1 MPRALEPDAAERH
14 RSVPIKETITRIP
27 GYPRKL
33 VIFKIPASSYW
44 WVRYYAEQHIF
55 KRTTK
60 TEIKR
65 DALEAAKRFYDD
77 IMIRLRGVNFDGL
90 PLDVNAAEVITFAK
104 VTKML
109 MDSELAKLK
118 RSQLSKISFDNM
130 QLRYDKHILPFFG
143 QADVLS
149 INYKVLD
156 EFLQKMSNQEPKLS
170 VSTLGAYMGLTR
182 KVLLHAARHSFIQHI
197 PEFPK
202 VGIEDKPRGWFKV
215 GEYKAI
221 TKASKKLAG
230 KKVEWR
236 AHTPPAEGSYFC
248 APGEKLEHN
257 DRLIKRIEMTKDL
270 SDLIVFMVNSY
281 IRPTDIRNMQHKHV
295 EIIRREWTYLRLSL
309 PPSKGHSFPITT
321 MPWAVK
327 VYERIR
333 RRQVLEFGRDIHPE
347 DYVFMPQAASRDNAM
362 KLLARQF
369 EIVLEITG
377 MKLSTTGETRTLYS
391 LRHSSIMFRLMF
403 GRTVDTLT
411 LARNARTSPEMIDR
425 FYAAPLQGEMNIGE
439 LQSKRRPRP
448 WE

>member
-14 RSVPIKETITRIP
+14 RSVPIKDTITRIP

-44 WVRYYAEQHIF
+44 WVRYFAEQHIF

-90 PLDVNAAEVITFAK
+90 PLEVNAAEVITFAK

-130 QLRYDKHILPFFG
+130 LLRYDKHILPFFG
-143 QADVLS
+143 QADVVS

-202 VGIEDKPRGWFKV
+202 VGIEDKPRGWFNV

-230 KKVEWR
+230 K
-236 AHTPPAEGSYFC
+236 
-248 APGEKLEHN
+248 
-257 DRLIKRIEMTKDL
+257 
-270 SDLIVFMVNSY
+270 
-281 IRPTDIRNMQHKHV
+281 
-295 EIIRREWTYLRLSL
+295 
-309 PPSKGHSFPITT
+309 
-321 MPWAVK
+321 
-327 VYERIR
+327 
-333 RRQVLEFGRDIHPE
+333 
-347 DYVFMPQAASRDNAM
+347 
-362 KLLARQF
+362 
-369 EIVLEITG
+369 
-377 MKLSTTGETRTLYS
+377 
-391 LRHSSIMFRLMF
+391 
-403 GRTVDTLT
+403 
-411 LARNARTSPEMIDR
+411 
-425 FYAAPLQGEMNIGE
+425 
-439 LQSKRRPRP
+439 
-448 WE
+448 

>member
-14 RSVPIKETITRIP
+14 RSVPIKDTITRIP

-90 PLDVNAAEVITFAK
+90 PLKVNAAEVITFAK

-143 QADVLS
+143 QSDVLS

-202 VGIEDKPRGWFKV
+202 VGIEDKPRGWFNV

-236 AHTPPAEGSYFC
+236 AYTPPAEGSYFC
-248 APGEKLEHN
+248 APGEKLEPN
-257 DRLIKRIEMTKDL
+257 DRLIKRIEMTRDL

-411 LARNARTSPEMIDR
+411 LAR
-425 FYAAPLQGEMNIGE
+425 
-439 LQSKRRPRP
+439 
-448 WE
+448 